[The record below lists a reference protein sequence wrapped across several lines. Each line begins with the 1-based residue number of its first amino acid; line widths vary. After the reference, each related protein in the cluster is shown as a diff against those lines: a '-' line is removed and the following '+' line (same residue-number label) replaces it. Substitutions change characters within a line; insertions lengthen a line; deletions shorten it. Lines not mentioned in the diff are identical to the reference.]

1 MSPNPAKLTFY
12 ERTPFSQVPQFAGIQ
27 AIVENVAEARKIHII
42 DSSIR
47 SGVQWTIFMQ
57 ALTTRSE
64 CPLELLKITAVGI
77 TSKHLI
83 EETVSDMLD
92 LKEDLF
98 ELDVNETVA
107 VFFHY
112 SLHSM
117 ISQQNRLECIMEVVR
132 RINPCI
138 LVATEAEANHNSP
151 AFVSRFVEALFF
163 YAAYFDCLETS
174 MKENESHRMILESEY
189 FGEAIMNILAAE
201 GEERKVRNVKIDVW
215 RAFFA
220 RYGMVEAE
228 LSMSSLYQANM
239 VVQKFDCKSFCTL
252 DMNAKSL
259 IIGWKV
265 LAGPSKR
272 GLRRKDPKKEK
283 LRVKK
288 DIFNSEA
295 GEVVAV
301 YSPILQPTCFESLI
315 RMLRDLNPCVM
326 VLVKVEGKK
335 RIFRYMEIDAWR
347 ILFTRFGMMGEKN
360 FSMSSFC
367 REGLLG
373 EKKKFACVLMGASAP
388 LIQTENA

>member
-1 MSPNPAKLTFY
+1 MRKAGEKFIHSISQIADGLSILSHPFGFSFYGLSNEETKDVELAEFLFTAAEKVACQQFDRTSKLLNRCDQWSSNTGNPVQRL
-12 ERTPFSQVPQFAGIQ
+12 VPQFAGIQ

-83 EETVSDMLD
+83 EET
-92 LKEDLF
+92 
-98 ELDVNETVA
+98 
-107 VFFHY
+107 
-112 SLHSM
+112 
-117 ISQQNRLECIMEVVR
+117 
-132 RINPCI
+132 
-138 LVATEAEANHNSP
+138 AESAGMYNGS
-151 AFVSRFVEALFF
+151 ALFF

-259 IIGWKV
+259 IIGWKGGKFCV
-265 LAGPSKR
+265 
-272 GLRRKDPKKEK
+272 
-283 LRVKK
+283 
-288 DIFNSEA
+288 F
-295 GEVVAV
+295 
-301 YSPILQPTCFESLI
+301 YSAIPFE
-315 RMLRDLNPCVM
+315 
-326 VLVKVEGKK
+326 EG
-335 RIFRYMEIDAWR
+335 
-347 ILFTRFGMMGEKN
+347 
-360 FSMSSFC
+360 
-367 REGLLG
+367 
-373 EKKKFACVLMGASAP
+373 
-388 LIQTENA
+388 